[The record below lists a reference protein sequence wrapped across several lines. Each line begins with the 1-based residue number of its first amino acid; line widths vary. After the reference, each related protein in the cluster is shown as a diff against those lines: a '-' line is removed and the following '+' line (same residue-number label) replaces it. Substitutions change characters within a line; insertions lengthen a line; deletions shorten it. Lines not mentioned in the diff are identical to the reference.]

1 MCLISQDGMIDSL
14 YEQMIVNIVCTHP
27 NQILAS
33 GCNCEKAGSLFL
45 VAKYSTEEK
54 AIKAMKMLRDAY
66 MCYATVRSD
75 GGVFQ
80 FPSDEGGEGED
91 E

>member
-1 MCLISQDGMIDSL
+1 MRIISQDGSIDSP
-14 YEQMIVNIVCTHP
+14 YEQMIVNIDCTHP

-33 GCNCEKAGSLFL
+33 GCNCEKSDSMFL

-54 AIKAMKMLRDAY
+54 AFNAMKMLRDAY
-66 MCYATVRSD
+66 ICYATARSD

-80 FPSDEGGEGED
+80 FPKAED
-91 E
+91 VEVED